1 MKFRASPTG
10 LAFMNSRHFVKLICG
25 PVGGGKSTVALQ
37 ELWRQA
43 MAQPPINNV
52 RRTKFMILRNTMAQ
66 LKTTVKPLID
76 YWFIEAPPQP
86 LGEWRL
92 SDNTFEIKVKL
103 RDGTVLH
110 TEFIMMPADT
120 PDDVR
125 RLLSVEVTAAWIEEC
140 REVDSTIAEGL
151 MGRVARFPKPAT
163 AVAYPCV
170 ICSTNPPPIG
180 TFWHDRMVNPP
191 SNWGIFM
198 QPAALMPDGS
208 INPEAENF
216 ENLHPDYYANLVEG
230 KTSAWID
237 VYLRNK
243 FGSGGFGMPVFA
255 DTFRK
260 DFHVSETPL
269 KPVYSTMKPIVVGS
283 DNGLQAA
290 AVIGQEDA
298 AGRVNVLAEAYVPDG
313 TTMGYDRFLDNILV
327 PRLRELGVQPQHVIF
342 MVDPACFQR
351 AQANEVTIAMEI
363 ARRGFQVVKA
373 PTNDPERRVS
383 AVEGLLVRQI
393 DGGPHLRVSGAC
405 EHLTAALDWGYRNKK
420 SMNGQATAQVD
431 KNHWSHIG
439 EAFQYFCLYFNN
451 TASATVGRP
460 RARKVVPHRFAYT

>member
-1 MKFRASPTG
+1 
-10 LAFMNSRHFVKLICG
+10 MNSRHFVKLICG

-76 YWFIEAPPQP
+76 YWFTEVPPQP

-140 REVDSTIAEGL
+140 REVDPTIADGL

-180 TFWHDRMVNPP
+180 TFWHEHMVNPP

-208 INPEAENF
+208 INPEAENL
-216 ENLHPDYYANLVEG
+216 EHLHPDYYANLVEG

-269 KPVYSTMKPIVVGS
+269 KPVYSTMKPI
-283 DNGLQAA
+283 
-290 AVIGQEDA
+290 
-298 AGRVNVLAEAYVPDG
+298 
-313 TTMGYDRFLDNILV
+313 M
-327 PRLRELGVQPQHVIF
+327 
-342 MVDPACFQR
+342 
-351 AQANEVTIAMEI
+351 
-363 ARRGFQVVKA
+363 
-373 PTNDPERRVS
+373 
-383 AVEGLLVRQI
+383 
-393 DGGPHLRVSGAC
+393 
-405 EHLTAALDWGYRNKK
+405 
-420 SMNGQATAQVD
+420 
-431 KNHWSHIG
+431 
-439 EAFQYFCLYFNN
+439 
-451 TASATVGRP
+451 
-460 RARKVVPHRFAYT
+460 VVPSGT